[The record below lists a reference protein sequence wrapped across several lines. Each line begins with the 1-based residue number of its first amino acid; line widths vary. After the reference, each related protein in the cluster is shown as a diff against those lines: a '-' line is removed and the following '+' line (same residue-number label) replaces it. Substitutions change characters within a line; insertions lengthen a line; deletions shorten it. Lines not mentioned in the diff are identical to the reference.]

1 MRLQLSTERRRGAKP
16 GALPALSTERQRGA
30 KPGALTALAARRPP
44 SPLLISLAIAMEV
57 AVSAVAP
64 ALADDRAEVST
75 ALFAEKRDGGKGGL
89 TVVHPQALFG
99 VDLGR
104 FVSLDVGYA
113 ADIVSGAT
121 ATVYQVDATTGA
133 TTFSDVRNEGSFTLG
148 FHGKRSRLS
157 FTGTFGTE
165 RDYISRQIGGAAS
178 IDLPGRNTTVGLAY
192 SHGSD
197 QICDRDNGNTN
208 PLEARALTGA
218 DKCAK
223 PDFISGSDTLDATGV
238 RLTQWQDLSIDTAQ
252 VSVTQNL
259 SPTMNLQLAL
269 YGQVLEGFQSNP
281 YRRVQVGP
289 NTPQEHI
296 PDTRARWSITA
307 RLNRYL
313 PKLNAAAHFDGRFYN
328 DTWGVTG
335 GNVGLG
341 FSQYIGKPMV
351 LRVQL
356 RVYQQS
362 AATFFRDAF
371 FYETLS
377 TAGEFW
383 TGDRELSPVR
393 NATLGGKLSLITVG
407 GDKPVWGLFDKLQLH
422 MKADIMMIDVVA
434 ADSLEM
440 NVDGIGKQFIYGNSL
455 IDGVVLQLGLLG
467 NY

>member
-1 MRLQLSTERRRGAKP
+1 MRLQLIEDLARSSVAVI
-16 GALPALSTERQRGA
+16 ALA
-30 KPGALTALAARRPP
+30 TALG
-44 SPLLISLAIAMEV
+44 
-57 AVSAVAP
+57 AP
-64 ALADDRAEVST
+64 AAIADDRTEVST
-75 ALFAEKRDGGKGGL
+75 ALFAEKRDGGEGGL
-89 TVVHPQALFG
+89 TVLHPQALFG
-99 VDLGR
+99 IDLGR
-104 FVSLDVGYA
+104 FVSLDLGYA
-113 ADIVSGAT
+113 ADVVSGAT

-133 TTFSDVRNEGSFTLG
+133 TKFSDVRHEGTLALG
-148 FHGKRSRLS
+148 FHGKRSRIAFS
-157 FTGTFGTE
+157 GTFATE
-165 RDYISRQIGGAAS
+165 RDYISRQVGGTAS

-192 SHGSD
+192 THGSD
-197 QICDRDNGNTN
+197 LVCDRDNGAAT

-218 DKCAK
+218 DECAK
-223 PDFISGSDTLDATGV
+223 PKVFYGSDTLDATGA
-238 RLTQWQDLSIDTAQ
+238 RLTRWQGLSIDTAH
-252 VSVTQNL
+252 VSLTQNL

-269 YGQVLEGFQSNP
+269 FGQVLEGFQSNP

-313 PKLNAAAHFDGRFYN
+313 PKLGAAAHFEGRFYN

-335 GNVGLG
+335 GNVGLAY
-341 FSQYIGKPMV
+341 SQYLGKPLL

-377 TAGEFW
+377 SAGEYW

-393 NATLGGKLSLITVG
+393 NATLGGKLTLITVG
-407 GDKPVWGLFDKLQLH
+407 GDRPVWGLFDKLQLH
-422 MKADIMMIDVVA
+422 AKADVMMIDVVP

-440 NVDGIGKQFIYGNSL
+440 NVDGIDRQFIYGNSL
-455 IDGVVLQLGLLG
+455 IDGVMLQLGLMG
-467 NY
+467 SY

>member
-1 MRLQLSTERRRGAKP
+1 MRLQLIRSLARSSACRSAGPARVGIAAATAAIVAGAP
-16 GALPALSTERQRGA
+16 V
-30 KPGALTALAARRPP
+30 ALA
-44 SPLLISLAIAMEV
+44 E
-57 AVSAVAP
+57 
-64 ALADDRAEVST
+64 DRAEVST
-75 ALFAEKRDGGKGGL
+75 SLLAEKRDGGKGGL
-89 TVVHPQALFG
+89 TVLHPQALFG

-113 ADIVSGAT
+113 ADVVSGAT

-133 TTFSDVRNEGSFTLG
+133 TKFSDVRNEGTIALG
-148 FHGKRSRLS
+148 FNGKRSRLAVS
-157 FTGTFGTE
+157 GTFGTE
-165 RDYISRQIGGAAS
+165 RDYLTRQLGGSAS
-178 IDLPGRNTTVGLAY
+178 IDLAGRNTTVSLAY
-192 SHGSD
+192 THGSD
-197 QICDRDNGNTN
+197 QICNRDNGMAN

-218 DKCAK
+218 DECAK
-223 PDFISGSDTLDATGV
+223 PSIISGDDTLDATGA
-238 RLTQWQDLSIDTAQ
+238 RLTRWERLSIDTAH
-252 VSVTQNL
+252 VGVVQNL

-281 YRRVQVGP
+281 YRRVQVGQ

-296 PDTRARWSITA
+296 PDTRARWSVTA

-313 PKLNAAAHFDGRFYN
+313 PKLAAAAHFDGRFYN

-341 FSQYIGKPMV
+341 YSQYIGKPLL
-351 LRVQL
+351 LRVYL

-377 TAGEFW
+377 TAGEYW

-393 NATLGGKLSLITVG
+393 NATVGGKLSVITVG

-422 MKADIMMIDVVA
+422 VKGDIMLIDVVA

-440 NVDGIGKQFIYGNSL
+440 NVDGIDRQFIYGNSL

>member
-1 MRLQLSTERRRGAKP
+1 MRLQLTTAAAAAAAATAAVLALGLGA
-16 GALPALSTERQRGA
+16 APA
-30 KPGALTALAARRPP
+30 
-44 SPLLISLAIAMEV
+44 
-57 AVSAVAP
+57 

-75 ALFAEKRDGGKGGL
+75 SLFAEKREGGKGGL
-89 TVVHPQALFG
+89 TVLHPQALFG

-104 FVSLDVGYA
+104 FVSLDFGYA
-113 ADIVSGAT
+113 ADVVSGAT

-133 TTFSDVRNEGSFTLG
+133 TTFSDVRNEGTFTFG
-148 FHGKRSRLS
+148 FHGKRSRLA

-165 RDYISRQIGGAAS
+165 RDYLSRQIGGSAS

-192 SHGSD
+192 THGAD
-197 QICDRDNGNTN
+197 QVCNRDNGMMN

-218 DKCAK
+218 DECAK
-223 PDFISGSDTLDATGV
+223 PDVISGSDALDPTGA
-238 RLTQWQDLSIDTAQ
+238 RLTKWESLSIDTAQ
-252 VSVTQNL
+252 VSLTQNL

-269 YGQVLEGFQSNP
+269 FGQVLEGFQSNP

-307 RLNRYL
+307 RVNRYL
-313 PKLNAAAHFDGRFYN
+313 PKLSAAAHFDGRFYN

-341 FSQYIGKPMV
+341 YSQYVGKPLL

-377 TAGEFW
+377 SAGEYW

-393 NATLGGKLSLITVG
+393 NATLGAKLTLITVG
-407 GDKPVWGLFDKLQLH
+407 EDRPVWGLFDKLQLNA
-422 MKADIMMIDVVA
+422 KADLMMIGVVA
-434 ADSLEM
+434 ADSVSM
-440 NVDGIGKQFIYGNSL
+440 NVDGIDKQFIYGNSL

-467 NY
+467 SY